1 MTTADSRASGR
12 AQRYAKVRK
21 GMHLRFVRYA
31 VNPLVFCD
39 GDIELWL
46 FSDGS
51 IPLRVATRRKVE
63 WLMDQYA
70 EAVM

>member
-1 MTTADSRASGR
+1 MD
-12 AQRYAKVRK
+12 
-21 GMHLRFVRYA
+21 LRSVRYA